1 MKKSKRVLSFVFV
14 LMLCVSVL
22 SIPALAAD
30 DPTGFGL
37 PDMSYEMAV
46 IAVPA
51 MNAVFDAANVL
62 AGAVEVWTDLDGS
75 LYPDLPY
82 GDASRGCQKYDLYI
96 PKGLDKN
103 TPQGVLLFIHGGTW
117 SMGEKEHMAW
127 ACARYAKLGYIAAT
141 MDYDLASQGNDNV
154 ARVTGSKS
162 NATVFDML
170 DDVGDCI
177 TAIKVKC
184 AELGYKA
191 DSLAL
196 SGTSAGSHIAALYA
210 YSRASE
216 SAIPIKMIFP
226 ITTPVGFYSG
236 TFDNMSDADVA
247 QYATIVAGV
256 PITEDDI
263 ANPDEEAKAIL
274 DSISPVSNINEN
286 SVPTLMGFAGKD
298 TIIGTN
304 HYGTIKP
311 VLDANGVPNEVV
323 WWKNSDHTLIGDV
336 GAMLSWNKAVSQ
348 WLAKYMPHESALP
361 FKDVPAVAWY
371 YDGVSYTYKSGLMLG
386 VSDNEFAP
394 NANMTRAMFI
404 TVLYRMAGQPDV
416 SSMTEPFA
424 DVPDDYWCRDAIVWG
439 FNEGITKG
447 FSSSTFAPE
456 YSITRAQLV
465 TMLYRYA
472 GSPAV
477 SGELNFKDSSAAAD
491 CFKDALI
498 WASRNGIIQ
507 GYDDGTIRPNDTA
520 TRAQMAVILS
530 RYNQQ

>member
-1 MKKSKRVLSFVFV
+1 
-14 LMLCVSVL
+14 
-22 SIPALAAD
+22 
-30 DPTGFGL
+30 
-37 PDMSYEMAV
+37 
-46 IAVPA
+46 
-51 MNAVFDAANVL
+51 
-62 AGAVEVWTDLDGS
+62 
-75 LYPDLPY
+75 
-82 GDASRGCQKYDLYI
+82 
-96 PKGLDKN
+96 
-103 TPQGVLLFIHGGTW
+103 
-117 SMGEKEHMAW
+117 MGEKEHMAW

-304 HYGTIKP
+304 H
-311 VLDANGVPNEVV
+311 
-323 WWKNSDHTLIGDV
+323 
-336 GAMLSWNKAVSQ
+336 
-348 WLAKYMPHESALP
+348 
-361 FKDVPAVAWY
+361 
-371 YDGVSYTYKSGLMLG
+371 
-386 VSDNEFAP
+386 
-394 NANMTRAMFI
+394 
-404 TVLYRMAGQPDV
+404 
-416 SSMTEPFA
+416 
-424 DVPDDYWCRDAIVWG
+424 
-439 FNEGITKG
+439 
-447 FSSSTFAPE
+447 
-456 YSITRAQLV
+456 
-465 TMLYRYA
+465 
-472 GSPAV
+472 
-477 SGELNFKDSSAAAD
+477 
-491 CFKDALI
+491 
-498 WASRNGIIQ
+498 
-507 GYDDGTIRPNDTA
+507 
-520 TRAQMAVILS
+520 
-530 RYNQQ
+530 